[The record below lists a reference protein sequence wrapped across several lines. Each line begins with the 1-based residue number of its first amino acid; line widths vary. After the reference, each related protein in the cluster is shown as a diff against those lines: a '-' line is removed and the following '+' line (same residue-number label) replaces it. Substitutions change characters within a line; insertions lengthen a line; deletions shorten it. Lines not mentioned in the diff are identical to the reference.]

1 MNIIVDTRE
10 PALYD
15 KLLAE
20 NRDGSDFTIVMKPLI
35 LGDIA
40 LEMKDTNES
49 IVLFERKSLSD
60 LLSSIKDGRYNEQS
74 HRLIHS
80 SQTHT
85 HNIVSIIEGMYSQL
99 RTPLDR
105 RICLSAMTSLLY
117 YKGFSVIRT
126 CSLSE
131 TAEWIFSM
139 SSKIHKERTKGNIPA
154 FQNHRLTHE
163 NRQMTHENHRLAHEN
178 RQMTHENPSSESDSL
193 SNTLEQTVN
202 TDPTAD
208 TYQPTPVAKPYCE
221 VVHKVKKD
229 NITPENIGEIILCTI
244 PGISATSAVEIMKQY
259 TSFSHFMKEI
269 ESRPES
275 LQDIYLT
282 SNGKKRKLGKNI
294 IENILRFLRPSTVTP
309 NVDST

>member
-85 HNIVSIIEGMYSQL
+85 HNIVYIIEGMYSQL
-99 RTPLDR
+99 RTPIDR

-131 TAEWIFSM
+131 TAEWIFAM
-139 SSKIHKERTKGNIPA
+139 SSKIHKERTKGNMPA
-154 FQNHRLTHE
+154 FQN
-163 NRQMTHENHRLAHEN
+163 RQMTLENRRLTHEN
-178 RQMTHENPSSESDSL
+178 RQMTHENPSSEGDSL
-193 SNTLEQTVN
+193 SNTLEQSV
-202 TDPTAD
+202 DSEPTAD
-208 TYQPTPVAKPYCE
+208 TYQQAPVAKPYCE

-244 PGISATSAVEIMKQY
+244 PGISSTSAVEIMKQY

-282 SNGKKRKLGKNI
+282 TNGKKRKLGKNI
-294 IENILRFLRPSTVTP
+294 IENILRFLRPSPSNITP
-309 NVDST
+309 NVILS

>member
-74 HRLIHS
+74 YRLIHS

-85 HNIVSIIEGMYSQL
+85 HNIVYIIEGMYSQL

-139 SSKIHKERTKGNIPA
+139 SSKIHKERTKGNMPA
-154 FQNHRLTHE
+154 FQNRQMTLENCRLTHK
-163 NRQMTHENHRLAHEN
+163 NRQMTHE
-178 RQMTHENPSSESDSL
+178 TPSSEGDSL
-193 SNTLEQTVN
+193 SNTLEQSV
-202 TDPTAD
+202 DSEPTAD
-208 TYQPTPVAKPYCE
+208 TYQQAPVAKPYCE

-282 SNGKKRKLGKNI
+282 TNGKKRKLGKNI

>member
-85 HNIVSIIEGMYSQL
+85 HNIVYIIEGMYSQL

-139 SSKIHKERTKGNIPA
+139 SSKIHKERTKGNMPA

-163 NRQMTHENHRLAHEN
+163 N
-178 RQMTHENPSSESDSL
+178 PSSEGDIA
-193 SNTLEQTVN
+193 NTLEQTVN
-202 TDPTAD
+202 TEPTAD

-309 NVDST
+309 NVISS

>member
-20 NRDGSDFTIVMKPLI
+20 NREGSVFSIIMKPLI

-40 LEMKDTNES
+40 LEIKDTNES
-49 IVLFERKSLSD
+49 VVLFERKSLSD

-85 HNIVSIIEGMYSQL
+85 HNIVYIIEGMYSQL

-139 SSKIHKERTKGNIPA
+139 SSKIHKERTKGSVPA
-154 FQNHRLTHE
+154 YR
-163 NRQMTHENHRLAHEN
+163 
-178 RQMTHENPSSESDSL
+178 NPTPVSESTSIDTTETNT
-193 SNTLEQTVN
+193 NTLEN
-202 TDPTAD
+202 TPISSSITQSIPNA
-208 TYQPTPVAKPYCE
+208 VPYCE

-244 PGISATSAVEIMKQY
+244 PGISSTSAVEIMKQY

-275 LQDIYLT
+275 LQEIYLT
-282 SNGKKRKLGKNI
+282 TNGKKRKLGKNI
-294 IENILRFLRPSTVTP
+294 IENILRFLRPTP
-309 NVDST
+309 NVVSS

>member
-85 HNIVSIIEGMYSQL
+85 HNIVYIIEGMYSQL

-139 SSKIHKERTKGNIPA
+139 SSKIHKERTKGNMPA
-154 FQNHRLTHE
+154 FQ
-163 NRQMTHENHRLAHEN
+163 NRQMTHENHRL
-178 RQMTHENPSSESDSL
+178 THENPLLENETI

-202 TDPTAD
+202 TEPTAD
-208 TYQPTPVAKPYCE
+208 TYQQAPVAKPYCE

-259 TSFSHFMKEI
+259 TSFTHFMKEI

>member
-20 NRDGSDFTIVMKPLI
+20 NREGSIFTIVMKPLV

-40 LEMKDTNES
+40 LEMKETGELL
-49 IVLFERKSLSD
+49 VLFERKSLSD
-60 LLSSIKDGRYNEQS
+60 LLSSIKDGRYVEQS
-74 HRLIHS
+74 HRLIHTS
-80 SQTHT
+80 RMHP
-85 HNIVSIIEGMYSQL
+85 HNIVYIIEGMFSQL

-105 RICLSAMTSLLY
+105 RICLSAITSLSY

-126 CSLSE
+126 CSISE
-131 TAEWIFSM
+131 TAEWIFAM

-154 FQNHRLTHE
+154 YR
-163 NRQMTHENHRLAHEN
+163 
-178 RQMTHENPSSESDSL
+178 NPTPMSEPTTDTPTTGTSTTESL
-193 SNTLEQTVN
+193 SNTLEN
-202 TDPTAD
+202 THISSS
-208 TYQPTPVAKPYCE
+208 TPNVVPYCE

-244 PGISATSAVEIMKQY
+244 PGISSTSAVEIMKQY

-275 LQDIYLT
+275 LQEIYLT

-294 IENILRFLRPSTVTP
+294 IENILRFLSPPPMSSKVISP
-309 NVDST
+309 

>member
-85 HNIVSIIEGMYSQL
+85 HNIVYIIEGMYSQL

-139 SSKIHKERTKGNIPA
+139 SSKIHKERTKGNMPA
-154 FQNHRLTHE
+154 FQ
-163 NRQMTHENHRLAHEN
+163 NRQMTHEN
-178 RQMTHENPSSESDSL
+178 RQITPENPSSEGDIA
-193 SNTLEQTVN
+193 NTLEQSV
-202 TDPTAD
+202 DSEPTAD
-208 TYQPTPVAKPYCE
+208 TYQQAPVAKPYCE

>member
-85 HNIVSIIEGMYSQL
+85 HNIVYIIEGMYSQL

-139 SSKIHKERTKGNIPA
+139 SSKIHKERTKGNMPA
-154 FQNHRLTHE
+154 FQNRRLTPE
-163 NRQMTHENHRLAHEN
+163 Y
-178 RQMTHENPSSESDSL
+178 PSSEGDIA
-193 SNTLEQTVN
+193 NTLGQTVN
-202 TDPTAD
+202 TEPTAD
-208 TYQPTPVAKPYCE
+208 TYQPAPVAKPYCE

-309 NVDST
+309 NVISS

>member
-20 NRDGSDFTIVMKPLI
+20 NREGSVFNIIMKPLI
-35 LGDIA
+35 LGDIT

-49 IVLFERKSLSD
+49 VVLFERKSLSD

-85 HNIVSIIEGMYSQL
+85 HNIVYIIEGMYSQL

-139 SSKIHKERTKGNIPA
+139 SSKIHKERTKGSVPA
-154 FQNHRLTHE
+154 YR
-163 NRQMTHENHRLAHEN
+163 
-178 RQMTHENPSSESDSL
+178 NPTPVNTNTTETNTNTTESL
-193 SNTLEQTVN
+193 PNTNTLEN
-202 TDPTAD
+202 TPISSSIT
-208 TYQPTPVAKPYCE
+208 QSTPNVVPYCE

-244 PGISATSAVEIMKQY
+244 PGISSTSAMEIMKQY

-275 LQDIYLT
+275 LQEIYLT
-282 SNGKKRKLGKNI
+282 TNGKKRKLGKNI
-294 IENILRFLRPSTVTP
+294 IENILRFLRPTP
-309 NVDST
+309 NVISS

>member
-20 NRDGSDFTIVMKPLI
+20 NREGSVFSIIMKPLI

-40 LEMKDTNES
+40 LELKDTNES
-49 IVLFERKSLSD
+49 VVLFERKSLSD

-85 HNIVSIIEGMYSQL
+85 HNIVYIIEGMYSQL

-139 SSKIHKERTKGNIPA
+139 SSKIHKERTKGSVPA
-154 FQNHRLTHE
+154 YR
-163 NRQMTHENHRLAHEN
+163 
-178 RQMTHENPSSESDSL
+178 NPTPVSESTNTDT
-193 SNTLEQTVN
+193 SNTLPN
-202 TDPTAD
+202 TLENSPISSSIT
-208 TYQPTPVAKPYCE
+208 QSTPNVVPYCE

-244 PGISATSAVEIMKQY
+244 PGISSTSAVEIMKQY

-275 LQDIYLT
+275 LQEIYLT
-282 SNGKKRKLGKNI
+282 TNGKKRKLGKNI
-294 IENILRFLRPSTVTP
+294 IENIIRFLRPTP
-309 NVDST
+309 NVVS